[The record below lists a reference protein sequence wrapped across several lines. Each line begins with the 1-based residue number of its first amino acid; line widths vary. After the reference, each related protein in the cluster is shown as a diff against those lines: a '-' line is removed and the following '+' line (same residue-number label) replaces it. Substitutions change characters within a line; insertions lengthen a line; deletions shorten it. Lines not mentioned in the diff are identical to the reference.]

1 MWKLHLLLGT
11 IGTTFIQKGK
21 ATPPRQEYAMMLKL
35 QKEMAGL
42 LPQRLSKKENR

>member
-21 ATPPRQEYAMMLKL
+21 ATPPRQEYSVILKL

-42 LPQRLSKKENR
+42 PPERLSKKEKR